1 MFAFTV
7 EVSLPIEQA
16 IEKFTQAL
24 AAEKMGIVSDVNVQ
38 GIMKTKLDHDMPA
51 YRILGACAPGLAR
64 RVIESDRDAG
74 SLLPCGVAVMAV
86 NATTTRFAFQ
96 DPIIMSGVTDN
107 PVMKE
112 VAAEAKAML
121 ERVRDRLAQ

>member
-7 EVSLPIEQA
+7 EVSLPIDQA

-24 AAEKMGIVSDVNVQ
+24 AAEKMGIVSDINVQ
-38 GIMKTKLDHDMPA
+38 GIMKAKLDHDMPA

-74 SLLPCGVAVMAV
+74 SMLPCGVAVMAV
-86 NATTTRFAFQ
+86 DDKTTRFAFQ

-112 VAAEAKAML
+112 VASEAKAML

>member
-7 EVSLPIEQA
+7 EVPLPIDQA
-16 IEKFTQAL
+16 MEKFTQAL
-24 AAEKMGIVSDVNVQ
+24 AAEKMGVVSEINVQ
-38 GIMKTKLDHDMPA
+38 GIMKAKLDHDMPP
-51 YRILGACAPGLAR
+51 YRIIGACAPGLAR

-74 SLLPCGVAVMAV
+74 SMLPCGVAVMAV
-86 NATTTRFAFQ
+86 DDNTTRFAFQ
-96 DPIIMSGVTDN
+96 DPIFMAGLTDT

-112 VAAEAKAML
+112 VAGEAKAML

>member
-7 EVSLPIEQA
+7 EVPLPIDQA
-16 IEKFTQAL
+16 MEKFTQAL
-24 AAEKMGIVSDVNVQ
+24 AAEKMGVVSEINVQ
-38 GIMKTKLDHDMPA
+38 GIMKAKLDHEMPP
-51 YRILGACAPGLAR
+51 YRIVGACAPGLAR

-74 SLLPCGVAVMAV
+74 SMLPCGVAVMAV
-86 NATTTRFAFQ
+86 DDNTTRFAFQ
-96 DPIIMSGVTDN
+96 DPIFMASLTDN

-112 VAAEAKAML
+112 VAGEAKAML

>member
-1 MFAFTV
+1 MYAFTV
-7 EVSLPIEQA
+7 EVALPIEAA

-24 AAEKMGIVSDVNVQ
+24 AAEKMGIVSDINVQ
-38 GIMKTKLDHDMPA
+38 GLMKAKLDHDMPA

-74 SLLPCGVAVMAV
+74 SMLPCGVAVMAV
-86 NATTTRFAFQ
+86 SDTATRFAFQ
-96 DPIIMSGVTDN
+96 DPVAMSSMTDN
-107 PVMKE
+107 PTMQE
-112 VAAEAKAML
+112 VAKEAKAML

>member
-7 EVSLPIEQA
+7 EVPLPIDQA

-24 AAEKMGIVSDVNVQ
+24 AAEKMGIVSDINVQ
-38 GIMKTKLDHDMPA
+38 GIMKAKLDHDMPA

-74 SLLPCGVAVMAV
+74 SMLPCGVAVMAV
-86 NATTTRFAFQ
+86 NDRTTRFAFQ
-96 DPIIMSGVTDN
+96 DPIFMAGLTDN
-107 PVMKE
+107 PVMKD
-112 VAAEAKAML
+112 VAQEAKSML

>member
-7 EVSLPIEQA
+7 EVPLPIDQA
-16 IEKFTQAL
+16 MEKFTQAL
-24 AAEKMGIVSDVNVQ
+24 AAEKMGIVSEVNVQ
-38 GIMKTKLDHDMPA
+38 GIMKAKLDHDMPP
-51 YRILGACAPGLAR
+51 YRIIGACAPGLAR

-74 SLLPCGVAVMAV
+74 SMLMAV
-86 NATTTRFAFQ
+86 NDNTTRFAFQ
-96 DPIIMSGVTDN
+96 DPIFMAGLTDN

-112 VAAEAKAML
+112 VAGEAKAML

>member
-7 EVSLPIEQA
+7 EVPLPIDQA

-24 AAEKMGIVSDVNVQ
+24 AAEKMGIVSDINVQ
-38 GIMKTKLDHDMPA
+38 GIMKAKLDHDMPA

-86 NATTTRFAFQ
+86 DAGTTRFAFQ
-96 DPIIMSGVTDN
+96 DPIIMAGVTDN

-112 VAAEAKAML
+112 VAGEAKAML
-121 ERVRDRLAQ
+121 QRVRDRLAQ

>member
-7 EVSLPIEQA
+7 EVPLSIDQA

-38 GIMKTKLDHDMPA
+38 GIMKAKLDHDMPA

-86 NATTTRFAFQ
+86 DDKTTRFAFQ

-112 VAAEAKAML
+112 VATEAKAML